1 MIKLEATIQSLE
13 KELDWLNALI
23 EYRFQEYFRHK
34 VEVPI
39 IEPAL
44 PSFKD
49 DNCIYTSY
57 INKFN
62 LDKTHRLLIILA
74 LAPHLRPSVFD
85 LLFTKNKV
93 TDRVYAEFGGIKGEK
108 HSGFI
113 PTAETAAFILAGDN
127 LAARIHIA
135 NALADDAV
143 LLKENIIQL
152 GEVAQIEPVWAGELS
167 VTDEFRVTVTE
178 GKAFKPR
185 YSMRF
190 PAEQVSTSLEWE
202 DAIFENAIVNEIKL
216 IELWLKNEKQI
227 MEEWQLAKYL
237 KRGYRA
243 LFYGPPGTGKSM
255 AASLLGKSTGREV
268 YRVDLSNVVSKYIG
282 ETEKNLARLFNIA
295 ENKSWILFFDEADA
309 LFSKRS
315 NTNSSNDVFA
325 NQQVAYL
332 LQRIEDFNG
341 LTILASNF
349 KDNMDEAFLRRF
361 QSLVY
366 FKKPGFSQRLQLWQ
380 NYFKSFE
387 LVDVDFHKIAEDHEL
402 TGGSIINVLRF
413 CAQIASK
420 NGHQK
425 LSASDLQRAIQRELL
440 KD

>member
-1 MIKLEATIQSLE
+1 MKLVTTIDSLS
-13 KELDWLNALI
+13 KELDWLNELI
-23 EYRFQEYFRHK
+23 EYRFQLYFQHEGDLHIPVMPK
-34 VEVPI
+34 LTKP
-39 IEPAL
+39 
-44 PSFKD
+44 D
-49 DNCIYTSY
+49 CIYSEY
-57 INKFN
+57 VNS
-62 LDKTHRLLIILA
+62 LDLGKTHRLLIIMA
-74 LAPHLRPSVFD
+74 LAPHLRPAVFD
-85 LLFTKNKV
+85 LLFTKNKI

-108 HSGFI
+108 YTGFI
-113 PTAETAAFILAGDN
+113 PTAETAAFILAGED
-127 LAARIHIA
+127 LAERIHIA
-135 NALADDAV
+135 QAVADDAI
-143 LLKENIIQL
+143 LIKENILQL

-167 VTDEFRVTVTE
+167 VTDEFRVAVTE
-178 GKAFKPR
+178 GKPFKPR
-185 YSMRF
+185 YSTRF
-190 PAEQVSTSLEWE
+190 PAEQVTTKLEWE
-202 DAIFENAIVNEIKL
+202 DAIFEDSIVNEIRL

-227 MEEWQLAKYL
+227 MEEWALSKYL

-255 AASLLGKSTGREV
+255 AASLLGKSTNREV

-295 ENKSWILFFDEADA
+295 ENKAWILFFDEADA

-315 NTNSSNDVFA
+315 NTSSSNDVFA

-366 FKKPGFSQRLQLWQ
+366 FKKPGFGQRLQLWQ
-380 NYFKSFE
+380 NYFKSFD
-387 LVDVDFHKIAEDHEL
+387 LVGVDFHKIAEEHEL

-425 LSASDLQRAIQRELL
+425 LVAADLQRAIQRELM

>member
-1 MIKLEATIQSLE
+1 MIKLEATIQSLA
-13 KELDWLNALI
+13 KELDWLNTLI
-23 EYRFQEYFRHK
+23 EYRFQEYFRHE
-34 VEVPI
+34 VEEPI

-44 PSFKD
+44 PTLVNES
-49 DNCIYTSY
+49 CIYTAY
-57 INKFN
+57 INKFK

-85 LLFTKNKV
+85 LLFTKNKI

-127 LAARIHIA
+127 LGARIHIA
-135 NALADDAV
+135 NALAEDAV

-295 ENKSWILFFDEADA
+295 ENKAWILFFDEADA

-380 NYFKSFE
+380 NYFKSFH
-387 LVDVDFHKIAEDHEL
+387 LVDVDFHKIAEDYEL

-420 NGHQK
+420 KGQQNLK
-425 LSASDLQRAIQRELL
+425 ASDLQRAIQRELL

>member
-1 MIKLEATIQSLE
+1 MDMKLVTTIDSLS

-23 EYRFQEYFRHK
+23 EYRFQLYFKHEGDLQK
-34 VEVPI
+34 
-39 IEPAL
+39 PAL
-44 PSFKD
+44 PQLINPD
-49 DNCIYTSY
+49 CIYSEY
-57 INKFN
+57 VNSLN
-62 LDKTHRLLIILA
+62 LSATHRVLIILA

-85 LLFTKNKV
+85 LLFTKNKI

-108 HSGFI
+108 YAGFI
-113 PTAETAAFILAGDN
+113 PTAETAAFILAGED
-127 LAARIHIA
+127 LAERIHLA
-135 NALADDAV
+135 KAVADDSV
-143 LLKENIIQL
+143 LIKENILQL

-167 VTDEFRVTVTE
+167 VTDEFRVAVTE
-178 GKAFKPR
+178 GKPFKPR
-185 YSMRF
+185 YSTRF
-190 PAEQVSTSLEWE
+190 PAEQVTTNLAWE
-202 DAIFENAIVNEIKL
+202 DAIFEDSIVNEIRL

-227 MEEWQLAKYL
+227 MEEWALSKYL

-243 LFYGPPGTGKSM
+243 LFFGPPGTGKSM
-255 AASLLGKSTGREV
+255 AASLLGKSTNREV

-295 ENKSWILFFDEADA
+295 ENKAWILFFDEADA

-315 NTNSSNDVFA
+315 NTSSSNDVFA

-366 FKKPGFSQRLQLWQ
+366 FKKPGVGQRLQLWQ

-387 LVDVDFHKIAEDHEL
+387 LVDVNFHKIAEDYEM

-413 CAQIASK
+413 CAQIASR

-425 LSASDLQRAIQRELL
+425 LTGADLQRAIQRELL

>member
-1 MIKLEATIQSLE
+1 MNIDITVKSLSA
-13 KELDWLNALI
+13 ELDWLNNLI
-23 EYRFQEYFRHK
+23 EYRFQQYFNHDGDFNSP
-34 VEVPI
+34 E
-39 IEPAL
+39 L
-44 PSFKD
+44 PPL
-49 DNCIYTSY
+49 DNSACIYGSY
-57 INKFN
+57 INR
-62 LDKTHRLLIILA
+62 LGLTKTHRLLIILA

-85 LLFTKNKV
+85 LLFTKNKI

-108 HSGFI
+108 YTGFI
-113 PTAETAAFILAGDN
+113 PTAETAAFILAGED
-127 LAARIHIA
+127 LKERIHIA
-135 NALADDAV
+135 QALADDSV
-143 LLKENIIQL
+143 LIKEQILQL

-167 VTDEFRVTVTE
+167 VTDEFRVAVTE
-178 GKAFKPR
+178 GKPFKPR
-185 YSMRF
+185 YSARF
-190 PAEQVSTSLEWE
+190 PAEQVTTKLDWD
-202 DAIFENAIVNEIKL
+202 DAIFEPSIVNEIKL
-216 IELWLKNEKQI
+216 IELWLKNERQI
-227 MEEWQLAKYL
+227 MEDWQLNKYL

-255 AASLLGKSTGREV
+255 AASLLGKSTNREV

-295 ENKSWILFFDEADA
+295 ENKAWILFFDEADA

-315 NTNSSNDVFA
+315 NTSSSNDVFA

-361 QSLVY
+361 QTLVH

-380 NYFKSFE
+380 NYFKSFD
-387 LVDVDFHKIAEDHEL
+387 LLDVDLHKIAEDHEL

-413 CAQIASK
+413 CAQIASR
-420 NGHQK
+420 NGSQTLK
-425 LSASDLQRAIQRELL
+425 ASDLNQAIQRELL